1 MKLYTALLAL
11 ILLAGLAYP
20 AMACISDASDI
31 ILGPTNGVDGLLMI
45 VITLT
50 ILLIAGAYM
59 IGSVGGNANLIVFA
73 KDEIYHLGFSIVILL
88 GMSGIMFGACSFMNM
103 YDDAI
108 FANLGTLSAGCYT
121 TGAGMLDVA
130 TCYSGMALSDSQS
143 ISTIYIQQYI
153 NYLMDSTFSWSLQFP
168 LVNSYTSTAG
178 AYKRIISNQYDM
190 ILNSFLVPA
199 MLSIS
204 MQKLALQ
211 FISDNVVTWILPT
224 AFLLRVFIP
233 TRQMGNMLI
242 ALVLAMYTLVPFLFA
257 FNFAMYDPC

>member
-1 MKLYTALLAL
+1 
-11 ILLAGLAYP
+11 
-20 AMACISDASDI
+20 MACISNATDV
-31 ILGPTNGVDGLLMI
+31 ILGPTNGVEGLLMI

-50 ILLIAGAYM
+50 IVIIAIAYM
-59 IGSVGGNANLIVFA
+59 IGSAGGNANLTVFA

-103 YDDAI
+103 YDRRH
-108 FANLGTLSAGCYT
+108 LRQPGTLSAGCYT

-130 TCYSGMALSDSQS
+130 TCYSGMALTIRQS
-143 ISTIYIQQYI
+143 ISTIYIQDYI
-153 NYLMDSTFSWSLQFP
+153 NYIMDSTFSWSLQFP

-178 AYKRIISNQYDM
+178 AYKRIVSNQYDM

-211 FISDNVVTWILPT
+211 FINDNVVDMDAADGFPPAGLHPDAGRWET
-224 AFLLRVFIP
+224 
-233 TRQMGNMLI
+233 
-242 ALVLAMYTLVPFLFA
+242 
-257 FNFAMYDPC
+257 CS